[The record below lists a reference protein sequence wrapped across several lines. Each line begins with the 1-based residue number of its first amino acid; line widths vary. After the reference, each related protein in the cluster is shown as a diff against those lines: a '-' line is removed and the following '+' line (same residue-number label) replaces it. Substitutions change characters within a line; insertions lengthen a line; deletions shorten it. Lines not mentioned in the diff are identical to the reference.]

1 MSIDLLPRF
10 PGQLGFILHISLGR
24 VCRAQPT
31 DQRRIPLWAS
41 AQLRRTHAPPL
52 SCAARTKKHV
62 CDILAAMLAA
72 AKAAGNTER
81 QRKILRAQKYL
92 GCRNVRKR
100 RSTP

>member
-1 MSIDLLPRF
+1 MTKSRERGENEITEEAKRE
-10 PGQLGFILHISLGR
+10 
-24 VCRAQPT
+24 
-31 DQRRIPLWAS
+31 
-41 AQLRRTHAPPL
+41 
-52 SCAARTKKHV
+52 AARTKKHV